1 MKISASFLSSKYK
14 AKDLINKINN
24 SKSDYLHVDIMD
36 GKFVENKTFTYSE
49 IAKLTQNTN
58 KTLDIHLM
66 VRDPL
71 KYIEKFAL
79 LNAEFIT
86 FHYESV
92 KEKDIENIIDII
104 HNFGIK
110 AGISIKPNTNVS
122 VIFPYLVK
130 LDLVLIMSVE
140 PGKSG
145 QKFMESV
152 VYKLDALNTEI
163 KEKNYK
169 TLISIDGGINS
180 ETIEFVRDK
189 VDIVTSA
196 SYLHEGDIEESID
209 ILKGIK

>member
-110 AGISIKPNTNVS
+110 AGMSIKPNTNVS

-163 KEKNYK
+163 KEKKYK

-196 SYLHEGDIEESID
+196 SYLHEGDIDESID
-209 ILKGIK
+209 ILRGK

>member
-36 GKFVENKTFTYSE
+36 GKFVENKTFTYTE

-152 VYKLDALNTEI
+152 VYKLDALNIEI

-196 SYLHEGDIEESID
+196 SYLHEGDIDVSID
-209 ILKGIK
+209 ILRGK